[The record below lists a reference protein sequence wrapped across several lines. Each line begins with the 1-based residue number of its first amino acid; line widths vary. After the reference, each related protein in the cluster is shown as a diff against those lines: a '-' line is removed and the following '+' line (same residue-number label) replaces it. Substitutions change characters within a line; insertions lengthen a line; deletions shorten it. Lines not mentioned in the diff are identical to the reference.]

1 MARTQGSHSEL
12 TGPRIRK
19 AALGLFARYG
29 YAAVSMRQ
37 IACEVGVQVGALY
50 N

>member
-1 MARTQGSHSEL
+1 MARTQGSHSKL
-12 TGPRIRK
+12 TGPRIRN
-19 AALGLFARYG
+19 AASGLFARYG

-37 IACEVGVQVGALY
+37 IAGEVGVQVGALY